1 VKMSS
6 RERVSILIGIA
17 AMVAV
22 LIFYAVTQ
30 LVPDSQ
36 NLSREVD
43 LKKKMLR
50 SQRDTLS
57 REDIYKTRLDQYR
70 KQLDQDMTRFLPGEN
85 ASLAN
90 AELQRV
96 IKDFADRSGVEINQR
111 IIQPEKKIQDIAVKV
126 AVRIETNCNPEQ
138 LVQFIALIESY
149 EKLLKIDELVVSSM
163 RIQKRFEI
171 HPSVTISGYIRAPE
185 EKPKEKAP
193 AKAGRSSV
201 S

>member
-6 RERVSILIGIA
+6 RERIAILIGVA
-17 AMVAV
+17 AMAAV
-22 LIFYAVTQ
+22 LVFYAATQ

-85 ASLAN
+85 ASLAG
-90 AELQRV
+90 AELQKV

-111 IIQPEKKIQDIAVKV
+111 IPQPEKKIPGIAVKV

-138 LVQFIALIESY
+138 LVQFLASIESY
-149 EKLLKIDELVVSSM
+149 EKLLKIDELVISSM

-193 AKAGRSSV
+193 AKAGSSNV

>member
-1 VKMSS
+1 MKMSS
-6 RERVSILIGIA
+6 REGVSILIGIA
-17 AMVAV
+17 AVVAV
-22 LIFYAVTQ
+22 LVFYAVTQ

-85 ASLAN
+85 ASLAG
-90 AELQRV
+90 AELQKV

-111 IIQPEKKIQDIAVKV
+111 IPQPEKKIPGIAVKV

-138 LVQFIALIESY
+138 LVHFLASIESY

-163 RIQKRFEI
+163 RLQKRFEI

-185 EKPKEKAP
+185 EKPKEKVP
-193 AKAGRSSV
+193 AKAGSSNV